1 VEVSQPK
8 KFLKSSSSN
17 EITKILFQENIL
29 VKKEKALSDY
39 KKLTIQHFLAQ
50 RNLLKENEIVTVVNM
65 KEILKKLKEK
75 VVNTKRDGLLA
86 LFFDKIIHLDFPIF
100 N

>member
-1 VEVSQPK
+1 M
-8 KFLKSSSSN
+8 N
-17 EITKILFQENIL
+17 EISKILFQENIL
-29 VKKEKALSDY
+29 IKKEKALSDY

-50 RNLLKENEIVTVVNM
+50 RNLLKDNETVTVVNM

-75 VVNTKRDGLLA
+75 GIFTEKVVDTKRDGLLA
-86 LFFDKIIHLDFPIF
+86 LFFDKIIHLDIPIF